1 MAVKIVPPK
10 WRVEPNSLA
19 TRVKMLAISSHLQ
32 STQEPELEALAHQMA
47 MCVKA
52 LLYVARVQ
60 EGVDRWSD
68 ARQIIDECVGQE
80 WKKKKS

>member
-1 MAVKIVPPK
+1 MATKIVPPE
-10 WRVEPNSLA
+10 WRVAPNSLA
-19 TRVKMLAISSHLQ
+19 MRVKMLAVASHLQ
-32 STQEPELEALAHQMA
+32 ATQEPELEALAHQMA

-68 ARQIIDECVGQE
+68 AKQVIDECVGQE
-80 WKKKKS
+80 WKKTKR